1 MPCIYREREK
11 NEMAKEKYPMTQA
24 IRLLKQHKV
33 DFEPRPYKYE
43 ERGGTAT
50 SAREL
55 GIDEHRVIKTL
66 VMEDENRNALIVL
79 MHGDK
84 EVSVKNLARHLGVK
98 QVNPCPPKTADAL
111 TGYQT
116 GGISPFGT
124 RKALPVYIEKTILE
138 LDSICINGGKR
149 GFLVEI
155 APAEIVRVLEAVEVE
170 VGI

>member
-1 MPCIYREREK
+1 
-11 NEMAKEKYPMTQA
+11 MAKEKYPTTQA

-33 DFEPRPYKYE
+33 EFEPRLYKYE

-55 GIDEHRVIKTL
+55 GIDEHSVIKTL
-66 VMEDENRNALIVL
+66 VMEDENRNGLIVL

-84 EVSVKNLARHLGVK
+84 EVSVKNLARQVGVK
-98 QVNPCPPKTADAL
+98 QITPCPPKTADAL

-124 RKALPVYIEKTILE
+124 RKKLPVYIEKTILA
-138 LDSICINGGKR
+138 LDRICINGGKR

-155 APAEIVRVLEAVEVE
+155 SPADIVKVLTPVEVE